1 MIVNVN
7 VELILQHLLSINTLI
22 RSFLK
27 NDLYICNLLKWF
39 MKSIYKIYILTFLL
53 LSDFVLFAQ
62 PGDDD
67 GGGGLA
73 GGHGGQAVQLPG
85 Q

>member
-1 MIVNVN
+1 
-7 VELILQHLLSINTLI
+7 
-22 RSFLK
+22 
-27 NDLYICNLLKWF
+27 

-67 GGGGLA
+67 GGGGLEGDDA
-73 GGHGGQAVQLPG
+73 PAAPIDGKLIWLAIVSILFAFYYFSKRVKKTA
-85 Q
+85 

>member
-1 MIVNVN
+1 
-7 VELILQHLLSINTLI
+7 
-22 RSFLK
+22 
-27 NDLYICNLLKWF
+27 

-67 GGGGLA
+67 GSGGLEGDDTPA
-73 GGHGGQAVQLPG
+73 APINGKLIWLAIVSILFAFYYFNKRVQKAD
-85 Q
+85 

>member
-1 MIVNVN
+1 
-7 VELILQHLLSINTLI
+7 
-22 RSFLK
+22 
-27 NDLYICNLLKWF
+27 

-67 GGGGLA
+67 GSGGLEGDDTPA
-73 GGHGGQAVQLPG
+73 APIDGKLIWLAIISILFAFYYLNKRTQKAE
-85 Q
+85 